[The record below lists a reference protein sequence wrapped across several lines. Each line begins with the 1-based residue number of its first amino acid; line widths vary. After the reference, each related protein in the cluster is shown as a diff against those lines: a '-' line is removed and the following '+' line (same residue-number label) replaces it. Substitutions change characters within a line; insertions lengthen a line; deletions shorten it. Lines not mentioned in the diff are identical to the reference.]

1 MRSVEPADCSVGK
14 GGSDDCCIDEAHD
27 HGGEARG

>member
-14 GGSDDCCIDEAHD
+14 GGSDCCVDEAHD